1 MVVPGINDSSIRS
14 FTIEMI
20 FAFRNFA
27 YVSSG
32 STVYLFKSDNNY
44 GDNEFI
50 SLLIYN
56 KV

>member
-1 MVVPGINDSSIRS
+1 MVVPGITDSSIRS

-20 FAFRNFA
+20 FAFKDSA

-32 STVYLFKSDNNY
+32 SKVYLFKSDNTY

-56 KV
+56 